1 MFTYLVQQLLPSCPT
16 KDVPAL
22 VTETDVQ
29 SLSVHLHPTKK
40 EKNQS
45 NQTLSRTL
53 QEFFF
58 KTF

>member
-40 EKNQS
+40 EKKPEQPNTFK
-45 NQTLSRTL
+45 NTSRIFL
-53 QEFFF
+53 
-58 KTF
+58 